1 MSRRSLGLLGCAATL
16 ASLSGC
22 GPQGSERVDTTPP
35 TITAVVR
42 RNGAEPVPLEGAD
55 LLFNSQ
61 VVVDITLSEPG
72 IIYSSTDGS
81 EPEPRALGT
90 GLANNALKLSLTDD
104 AVVRWRAVD
113 AAGNTDGQVRE
124 GRLRF
129 DFVVPVVTLSPPPP
143 PAGLRLDGPT
153 EVTLTC
159 SEPCALAYTLDNS
172 APGDGNPRT
181 LRARD
186 TAAVQVVRPVVLNY
200 VAEDAAGNRGRGSSL
215 RYDLDAT
222 APTTAA
228 EPRGGHYLA
237 PVEVSLT
244 QTAAEEGAAIHYTLD
259 GSTPTAASPVV
270 DGLLRVDATTELRFR
285 AIDAAGNAEPEHI
298 ERYDFAPLG
307 ARPVVDGRDVL
318 HADAAGT
325 FALAAALLDDAG
337 LLSGAE
343 DAAAAYGREV
353 EAWAAGRE
361 AISAWMTQGRAGVHG
376 LWSPENIAAST
387 GQGAP
392 PDSNGNGANVDDALG
407 LRLRALADAVG
418 VALPLG
424 VQPLVFP
431 YRGAVALF
439 LRAPDVGVDA
449 AGVPNTTRDY
459 RSLLWQG
466 ASGEDRGVE
475 LLAVAHML
483 RALARQVTAGT
494 SGMHASG
501 QGAFLT
507 QIVPPISTRCA
518 GCHRPDGAVPDLS
531 SGAAIRAGFEADPTL
546 TNPLFRALSGGGA
559 HQGVVVPA
567 GQVDAVRRWLEA
579 GAAPDEP
586 GVPEATRPGFSA
598 AEGFEAYLSADQVSW
613 ALTWLDRG
621 AGFKPGQAGLG
632 GLTSDEEAWVPSLLR
647 LVEVASVQGLPR
659 RVEAF
664 TVADPVF
671 RLREQTALLRGL
683 VDVAAL
689 GNRRAGLFEAPPLA
703 GREGFEAAP
712 VLAARMA
719 RHVLEATR
727 TRTLDVERSFW
738 RAQYDPDAGLGPGLS
753 AVSLADF
760 GLTLE
765 RVAASDGLGLS
776 GDERAVLR
784 ADAGRAL
791 AQVEATMKAPCGW
804 LRASA
809 TILGTSFPVDA
820 LRLEDQL
827 AWLAALA
834 ARGAHDDAA
843 RTHALELWTRLDE
856 QFWDEG
862 AGTYRSTLGERAVVY
877 DAALAARTLSTL
889 AAVSRLTEAG
899 TLARDAV
906 DARRRRFFDVTV
918 RALRQSETWLSGE
931 VTEAADA
938 DGDGVFS
945 AARVPV
951 QSGVAPV
958 FKREVGVE

>member
-1 MSRRSLGLLGCAATL
+1 MSRRSLALLGCAATL

-22 GPQGSERVDTTPP
+22 GPEGSERVDTVPP
-35 TITAVVR
+35 AVSAVVR

-72 IIYSSTDGS
+72 VLYYSTDGS

-104 AVVRWRAVD
+104 AVVRWRAFD
-113 AAGNTDGQVRE
+113 AAGNTDGRTRE

-129 DFVVPVVTLSPPPP
+129 DFVAPVVMLSPQP
-143 PAGLRLDGPT
+143 PASGLRLDGPT
-153 EVTLTC
+153 DVTLTC

-181 LRARD
+181 LRAQD
-186 TAAVQVVRPVVLNY
+186 TAIVRVERPIVLNY
-200 VAEDAAGNRGRGSSL
+200 VAEDAAGNRGRGSGL

-244 QTAAEEGAAIHYTLD
+244 QTAAEEGAAIHYTVD

-270 DGLLRVDATTELRFR
+270 DGLIRVEATTELRFR

-307 ARPVVDGRDVL
+307 ARPATDGRDVL

-337 LLSGAE
+337 LLSGAG
-343 DAAAAYGREV
+343 DAVRAYGREV

-376 LWSPENIAAST
+376 LWSPENVAAST
-387 GQGAP
+387 GPGAP
-392 PDSNGNGANVDDALG
+392 PDANGNGANVDDVLG
-407 LRLRALADAVG
+407 LRLRTLADAVG
-418 VALPLG
+418 TALPLG

-439 LRAPDVGVDA
+439 LRAPDLGVDA
-449 AGVPNTTRDY
+449 TGVPNTTRDY

-475 LLAVAHML
+475 LLSVAQML
-483 RALARQVTAGT
+483 GGLSRQVTAGT
-494 SGMHASG
+494 AATHAMG
-501 QGAFLT
+501 EGAFLT
-507 QIVPPISTRCA
+507 TVVPPFATRCA
-518 GCHRPDGAVPDLS
+518 GCHRLEGAAPDLS
-531 SGAAIRAGFEADPTL
+531 SAASVRAQFDVDFAPT
-546 TNPLFRALSGGGA
+546 NALFLALSSAGL

-567 GQVDAVRRWLEA
+567 GQVEAVRRWLDA
-579 GAAPDEP
+579 GPAAAME
-586 GVPEATRPGFSA
+586 VVAEVTRPGVSPSD
-598 AEGFEAYLSADQVSW
+598 GFEAYVAADQLSW

-621 AGFKPGQAGLG
+621 AGFKAGRAGLG
-632 GLTSDEEAWVPSLLR
+632 ALTADDEAWVPSLLR

-664 TVADPVF
+664 AVADPVF

-683 VDVAAL
+683 VEVAEL
-689 GNRRAGLFEAPPLA
+689 GTRRATLFNAPPLA
-703 GREGFEAAP
+703 DRAGFEAAP
-712 VLAARMA
+712 TLAARMA
-719 RHVLEATR
+719 RHVLAATR
-727 TRTLDVERSFW
+727 TRTLDVDRGFW

-760 GLTLE
+760 ALTLE

-776 GDERAVLR
+776 EDERAVLR
-784 ADAGRAL
+784 ADAERAL
-791 AQVEATMKAPCGW
+791 SQLEATMKAPNGW

-809 TILGTSFPVDA
+809 TVFGTSFPVDA

-834 ARGAHDDAA
+834 ARGVHDDAS
-843 RTHALELWTRLDE
+843 RTQALELWARLDT
-856 QFWDEG
+856 QFWDDG
-862 AGTYRSTLGERAVVY
+862 AGAFRSTLGDRAIVY

-889 AAVSRLTEAG
+889 AAVARINPAGSPAGEA
-899 TLARDAV
+899 L
-906 DARRRRFFDVTV
+906 DARRQRFFDVAV

-958 FKREVGVE
+958 FKREIVVE